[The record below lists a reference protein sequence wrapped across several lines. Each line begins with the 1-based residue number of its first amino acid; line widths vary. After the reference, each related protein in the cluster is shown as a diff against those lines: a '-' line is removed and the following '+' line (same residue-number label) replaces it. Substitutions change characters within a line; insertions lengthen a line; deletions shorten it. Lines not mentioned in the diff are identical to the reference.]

1 MPLFSESRS
10 FEETKSDIEYLRNL
24 YFSYNENEDA
34 KEDLKNIAKCFK
46 NTVSSTQMIKILV
59 TVSREYPE
67 VFDNLLKKQ
76 AFDTSI
82 LDLLKKVVS
91 GNKDIVGSGILN
103 VFNTIK
109 NLRNTDKTD
118 KDTIKEVWSLLT
130 DSA

>member
-1 MPLFSESRS
+1 MQAKSSLANKKARIEFSLF
-10 FEETKSDIEYLRNL
+10 
-24 YFSYNENEDA
+24 
-34 KEDLKNIAKCFK
+34 CF
-46 NTVSSTQMIKILV
+46 
-59 TVSREYPE
+59 
-67 VFDNLLKKQ
+67 
-76 AFDTSI
+76 